1 MNGDRSPVFPQSPL
15 LARALPGCV
24 RIAKMCLGIFV
35 LGGAAMARA
44 MADRDG
50 FSHSAIFANFADYAT
65 AQIRLSIGS
74 ERGDCYID
82 PAREKTV

>member
-24 RIAKMCLGIFV
+24 RIAKMCLGIH
-35 LGGAAMARA
+35 LSGA
-44 MADRDG
+44 RDG
-50 FSHSAIFANFADYAT
+50 ALGSGFHMAADQIDFAGCAT
-65 AQIRLSIGS
+65 TQIRLSIGS